1 MFSADGD
8 DVAAVASLADRLR
21 QEVVGDTITYVVNRN
36 INYTNICL
44 YRCGFCAFSKGS
56 TRDMRGPA
64 YRLDLDE
71 VGRRAAEAVERGATE
86 VCLQGGIHPA
96 FDGNTYLDILH
107 AVRAAAPDIHIHAFS
122 PLEVTHGA
130 STLGMPLDDYL
141 AQLKKAGLATLPG
154 TAAEILDD
162 EVRAIRSEEH
172 TSEIQSQ
179 MRHSY
184 AV

>member
-1 MFSADGD
+1 MIRRPPRSTRTDTLFPYTTLFRSAEANERFTESDIVAMFSADGD

-64 YRLDLDE
+64 SRLDFE
-71 VGRRAAEAVERGATE
+71 EIGRRAAEAVERGATE

-96 FDGNTYLDILH
+96 YDGNNYLVILS
-107 AVRAAAPDIHIHAFS
+107 ALRSDPPDTHIPAFS
-122 PLEVTHGA
+122 PLKVTHGA
-130 STLGMPLDDYL
+130 QTLSSP
-141 AQLKKAGLATLPG
+141 P
-154 TAAEILDD
+154 
-162 EVRAIRSEEH
+162 EEK
-172 TSEIQSQ
+172 T
-179 MRHSY
+179 
-184 AV
+184 

>member
-64 YRLDLDE
+64 YRLDFE
-71 VGRRAAEAVERGATE
+71 EIGRRAAEAVERGATE

-96 FDGNTYLDILH
+96 YDGNTYLDILR
-107 AVRAAAPDIHIHAFS
+107 AVRSGAPDIHIHAFS
-122 PLEVTHGA
+122 PLDVTHGEIGRVSLREECVSKF
-130 STLGMPLDDYL
+130 STRVSPFL
-141 AQLKKAGLATLPG
+141 
-154 TAAEILDD
+154 
-162 EVRAIRSEEH
+162 
-172 TSEIQSQ
+172 
-179 MRHSY
+179 
-184 AV
+184 